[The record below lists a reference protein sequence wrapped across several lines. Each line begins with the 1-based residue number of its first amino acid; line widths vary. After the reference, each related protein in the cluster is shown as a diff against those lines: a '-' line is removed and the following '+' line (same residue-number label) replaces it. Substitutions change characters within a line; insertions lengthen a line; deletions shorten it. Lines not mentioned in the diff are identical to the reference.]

1 MAVMRVLRIGVLVA
15 VVFAASG
22 CGATEKQAGSVPA
35 GAAVYISGVTDPGS
49 SQWEKAD
56 KLLGRFPGREKLLAS
71 ARKDLKKDG
80 LSWERDVKPSLGDEL
95 SLVVLNFED
104 PDHNYVF
111 FTKPKDEAKFNKLL
125 EAGDEEIGRASC
137 RERV

>member
-35 GAAVYISGVTDPGS
+35 GAEFAPASSAVYISGVTDPS
-49 SQWEKAD
+49 STQWEKAD

-71 ARKDLKKDG
+71 FRKELRKDDLT
-80 LSWERDVKPSLGDEL
+80 WERDIKPALGDEL
-95 SLVVLNFED
+95 NLV
-104 PDHNYVF
+104 
-111 FTKPKDEAKFNKLL
+111 LL
-125 EAGDEEIGRASC
+125 SF
-137 RERV
+137 